1 MRISD
6 WSSDVCSS
14 DLQEDFMTLSAS
26 LQARLDAEYDR
37 NVKQKESLIE
47 QARALLAN
55 EDVRKAIDATKALQ
69 QKWRAVGPVPHK
81 VAQRLWVDFRPHC
94 DAVLQRRQQAFT
106 ASTAS
111 GQEAC

>member
-14 DLQEDFMTLSAS
+14 DLQEGFMTLSAS

-37 NVKQKESLIE
+37 NVKQRESLIE

-69 QKWRAVGPVPHK
+69 QKWRAVGPVPYK
-81 VAQRLWVDFRPHC
+81 VDQRIWVAFRQHS
-94 DAVLQRRQQAFT
+94 DSVFHRRQQDIAAYT
-106 ASTAS
+106 ADRKS
-111 GQEAC
+111 GV